1 MRRVILKAARGS
13 KALRI
18 LGANLVRH
26 EAGSFAIL
34 SAVLLSCLI
43 IAAGC
48 AIDISRL
55 VSARTNA
62 QVIVDAATLA
72 AAASVKDSVVDL
84 KTIAAQYLKNGQ
96 SSDAAAI
103 RLTAFSVDKNK
114 NLVSVEANGE
124 VPTTFMKFV
133 SIKTMPF
140 TIFAQA
146 KRTGPQAVEV
156 VLVLDNTWSMNGEK
170 LAALKQA
177 ALNLVA
183 IAEKNNKG
191 RLKIG
196 LVPYADYVNV
206 GVQNRYQ
213 PWVSV
218 RQDYLATTPQSCWM
232 ETTKTECT
240 RGPQKFCTRV
250 VDGIPEKYD
259 CTEWQCVAIPIT
271 PYRKCVGGDTIPYKW
286 YGCVGSRTSN
296 ALHLSDES
304 PSIPYPGLLN
314 WRQNCLNPI
323 IPLTS
328 AIDLIRTE
336 ILKMVVQVGDYR
348 PETYIPAGLVW
359 GINVLSPTRPFT
371 EGAAFSEDNVN
382 PKKVMVLMTDGANTL
397 ILDKST
403 GQHVHA
409 TSKTQLAKTY
419 SDMQAL
425 CLYARSKKIDV
436 FTVSFMVSE
445 DEGRKA
451 MADCASN
458 PQYNFDASTPQ
469 DLIAA
474 FTKIAT
480 SFSKVILV
488 K

>member
-1 MRRVILKAARGS
+1 VRSVILKAARGS
-13 KALRI
+13 KALRV

-34 SAVLLSCLI
+34 SAFLLSCLI

-72 AAASVKDSVVDL
+72 AAASLKESDDDL
-84 KTIAAQYLKNGQ
+84 KTIATQYLKNGQ
-96 SSDAAAI
+96 SSDDPTV
-103 RLTAFSVDKNK
+103 RLTAFAVDKK
-114 NLVSVEANGE
+114 TKIVSVQAAGE
-124 VPTTFMKFV
+124 VETTFMRLAN
-133 SIKTMPF
+133 IKSMPF

-146 KRTGPQAVEV
+146 KRTGLQAVEV

-177 ALNLVA
+177 ALNLVD

-191 RLKIG
+191 RVKVG

-206 GVQNRYQ
+206 GVQNRHQ

-218 RQDYLATTPQSCWM
+218 PADYLQTTPESCWM
-232 ETTKTECT
+232 EITRTECSK
-240 RGPQKFCTRV
+240 GPQKFCTRV
-250 VDGIPEKYD
+250 VDGISEKYD
-259 CTEWQCVAIPIT
+259 CSEWECKAIPIK
-271 PYRKCVGGDTIPYKW
+271 PYEKCVGGFTTPYKW

-296 ALHLSDES
+296 SLHLSDES
-304 PSIPYPGLLN
+304 PSIPYPGFLN

-323 IPLTS
+323 IPLTG
-328 AIDLIRTE
+328 ALDVIRAD
-336 ILKMVVQVGDYR
+336 IRKMVVQIDDYR

-359 GINVLSPTRPFT
+359 GINVLSPTPPFT
-371 EGAAFSEDNVN
+371 EGAAYSENNVN

-397 ILDKST
+397 VLEKT
-403 GQHVHA
+403 LGWHVNA
-409 TSKTQLAKTY
+409 ASKTQLAKTY

-451 MADCASN
+451 MADCASI
-458 PQYNFDASTPQ
+458 PQYSFDAKTPQ
-469 DLIAA
+469 DLITA

-480 SFSKVILV
+480 SFSKVVLV